1 MFDNNEYGYV
11 CGLQNDNGIKKIKIE
26 VTNNGLNIY
35 HKKFQEVLT
44 VNYSDIVGIELHE
57 DIDIQQSN
65 AKSLFYGVTLGALGG
80 LGTGLLGFLLGG
92 VKAKDIYYMEIQIK
106 EGENVYSLFIT
117 DKKDRLI
124 KLAKKISEWYRSM

>member
-124 KLAKKISEWYRSM
+124 KLAKKISE